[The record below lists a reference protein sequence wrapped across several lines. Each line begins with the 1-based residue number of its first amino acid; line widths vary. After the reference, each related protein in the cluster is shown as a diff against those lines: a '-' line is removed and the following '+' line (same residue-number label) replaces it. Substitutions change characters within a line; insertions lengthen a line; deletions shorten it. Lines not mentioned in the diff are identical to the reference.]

1 MYKRQIL
8 YGKPVAENLDFKSKT
23 IFENYTT
30 QNDKSPVLTAIT
42 VGENPASLL
51 YVSVKEKKAKELGVE
66 FNWIKLKESTSES
79 ELEDTISKYSESSQ
93 GMIVQL
99 PLPEHLNVEKVI
111 DLIPSEI
118 DVDGLTTF
126 NLGRLYSENLNIIP
140 ATSLAILELLSHY
153 EIETEDKNIVI
164 AGRSRLVTSPLSKI
178 LSSKKY
184 NGNVSVIHSKT
195 SNPKEFISNADIFI
209 SAVGKSKIFDKS
221 YFNEGSYVIDVGI
234 SIVDGKSYGDI
245 DTSDLDNYLIGRAP
259 YPGGIGPVT
268 VSGLYSNLAKLI
280 S

>member
-1 MYKRQIL
+1 MSQIL

-30 QNDKSPVLTAIT
+30 NNDKPPVLTAIT

-51 YVSVKEKKAKELGVE
+51 YVSVKEKKANLLGVD
-66 FNWIKLKESTSES
+66 FNWIKLKESTLES
-79 ELEDTISKYSESSQ
+79 ELKDTISEYSESSQ

-126 NLGRLYSENLNIIP
+126 NLGKLYSENLNIIP
-140 ATSLAILELLSHY
+140 ATSMAILELLSHY

-178 LSSKKY
+178 LSSKKF

-195 SNPKEFISNADIFI
+195 SNPKDFVSKADIFI
-209 SAVGKSKIFDKS
+209 SAVGKSKMFDKS
-221 YFNEGSYVIDVGI
+221 YFKEGSYVIDVGI
-234 SIVDGKSYGDI
+234 SVVDGKSYGDI
-245 DTSDLDNYLIGRAP
+245 DTADLDNYLLGRAP
-259 YPGGIGPVT
+259 YPGGIGPIT
-268 VSGLYSNLAKLI
+268 VSALYSNLAKLI

>member
-1 MYKRQIL
+1 MSQIL

-30 QNDKSPVLTAIT
+30 NNDKPPVLTAIT
-42 VGENPASLL
+42 IGENPASLL
-51 YVSVKEKKAKELGVE
+51 YVSVKEKKAKLLGVD
-66 FNWIKLKESTSES
+66 FNWIKLKESTSER
-79 ELEDTISKYSESSQ
+79 ELKDTISNYSESSQ

-126 NLGRLYSENLNIIP
+126 NLGRLYSDNLNIIP

-184 NGNVSVIHSKT
+184 NGNVTVIHSKT

-221 YFNEGSYVIDVGI
+221 YFKEGSYVVDVGI
-234 SIVDGKSYGDI
+234 SVVDGKSYGDI

>member
-1 MYKRQIL
+1 MSQIL
-8 YGKPVAENLDFKSKT
+8 YGKPVSENLDFKSKT

-30 QNDKSPVLTAIT
+30 KNDKSPVLTAIT

-51 YVSVKEKKAKELGVE
+51 YVSVKEKKAKELGVD
-66 FNWIKLKESTSES
+66 FSWIKLKESTSEK
-79 ELEDTISKYSESSQ
+79 ELEDTISNYSESSQ

-126 NLGRLYSENLNIIP
+126 NLGRLYSDNLNIIP

-184 NGNVSVIHSKT
+184 NGNVTVIHSKT

-221 YFNEGSYVIDVGI
+221 YFKEGSYVIDVGI
-234 SIVDGKSYGDI
+234 SVVDGKSYGDI

>member
-1 MYKRQIL
+1 MSQIL

-30 QNDKSPVLTAIT
+30 NNDKPPVLTAIT

-51 YVSVKEKKAKELGVE
+51 YVSVKEKKAKLLGVD
-66 FNWIKLKESTSES
+66 FNWIKLKESTLES
-79 ELEDTISKYSESSQ
+79 ELEDTISEYSESSQ

-140 ATSLAILELLSHY
+140 ATSMAILELFSHY

-178 LSSKKY
+178 LSSKKF

-195 SNPKEFISNADIFI
+195 SNPKDFVSKADIFI
-209 SAVGKSKIFDKS
+209 SAVGKSKMFDKS
-221 YFNEGSYVIDVGI
+221 YFKEGSYVIDVGI
-234 SIVDGKSYGDI
+234 SVVDGKSYGDI
-245 DTSDLDNYLIGRAP
+245 DTADLDNYLLGRAP
-259 YPGGIGPVT
+259 YPGGIGPIT
-268 VSGLYSNLAKLI
+268 VSALYSNLAQLI

>member
-1 MYKRQIL
+1 MSQIL

-30 QNDKSPVLTAIT
+30 KNDKSPVLTAIT

-51 YVSVKEKKAKELGVE
+51 YVSVKEKKAKELGVD
-66 FNWIKLKESTSES
+66 FSWIKLKESTSEK
-79 ELEDTISKYSESSQ
+79 ELEDTISNYSESSQ

-221 YFNEGSYVIDVGI
+221 YFKEGSYVIDVGI
-234 SIVDGKSYGDI
+234 SVVDGKSYGDI

>member
-1 MYKRQIL
+1 MSQIL

-23 IFENYTT
+23 IFENYTNN
-30 QNDKSPVLTAIT
+30 NDKPPVLTAIT

-51 YVSVKEKKAKELGVE
+51 YVSVKEKKAKLLGVD
-66 FNWIKLKESTSES
+66 FNWIKLKESTLES
-79 ELEDTISKYSESSQ
+79 ELEDTISEYSESSQ

-140 ATSLAILELLSHY
+140 ATSMAILELMSHY
-153 EIETEDKNIVI
+153 SIETEDKNIVI

-178 LSSKKY
+178 LSSKKF

-195 SNPKEFISNADIFI
+195 SNPKDFVSKADIFI
-209 SAVGKSKIFDKS
+209 SAVGKSKMFDKS
-221 YFNEGSYVIDVGI
+221 YFKEGSYVIDVGI
-234 SIVDGKSYGDI
+234 SVVDGKSYGDI
-245 DTSDLDNYLIGRAP
+245 DTADLDNYLLGRAP
-259 YPGGIGPVT
+259 YPNGIGPIT
-268 VSGLYSNLAKLI
+268 VSALYSNLAQLI

>member
-1 MYKRQIL
+1 MSKVL
-8 YGKPVAENLDFKSKT
+8 YGKPVADNLDSKSKT
-23 IFENYTT
+23 VFEEYFNK
-30 QNDKSPVLTAIT
+30 NDKSPVLTAIT
-42 VGENPASLL
+42 VGDNPASLL
-51 YVSVKEKKAKELGVE
+51 YVSVKEKKAEQLGVQ
-66 FNWIKLKESTSES
+66 FNWIKLNETTSEN
-79 ELEDTISKYSESSQ
+79 ELQDTISNHSKSSQ
-93 GMIVQL
+93 GMIIQL
-99 PLPEHLNVEKVI
+99 PLPNHLKIEKVI

-126 NLGRLYSENLNIIP
+126 NLGQLYSENLNIIP
-140 ATSLAILELLSHY
+140 GTSLAILELLAHY

-184 NGNVSVIHSKT
+184 NGNVTVIHSKT
-195 SNPKEFISNADIFI
+195 SNPKEFISKADIFI

-221 YFNEGSYVIDVGI
+221 YFKEGSYVIDVGI
-234 SIVDGKSYGDI
+234 SIVDGKSYGDV
-245 DTSDLDNYLIGRAP
+245 DTTDLDNYLIGRSP
-259 YPGGIGPVT
+259 YPGGIGPIT

>member
-1 MYKRQIL
+1 MSQIL
-8 YGKPVAENLDFKSKT
+8 YGKPVAENLDFKSST

-30 QNDKSPVLTAIT
+30 NNDKPPVLTAIT

-51 YVSVKEKKAKELGVE
+51 YVSVKEKKAKLLGVD
-66 FNWIKLKESTSES
+66 FNWIKLKESTLES
-79 ELEDTISKYSESSQ
+79 ELEDTISEYSESSQ

-126 NLGRLYSENLNIIP
+126 NLGRLYSEKLNIIP
-140 ATSLAILELLSHY
+140 ATSMAILELLSHY

-178 LSSKKY
+178 LSSKKF

-195 SNPKEFISNADIFI
+195 SNPKDFVSKADIFI
-209 SAVGKSKIFDKS
+209 SAVGKSKMFDKS
-221 YFNEGSYVIDVGI
+221 YFKEGSYVIDVGI
-234 SIVDGKSYGDI
+234 SVVDGKSYGDI
-245 DTSDLDNYLIGRAP
+245 DTADLDNYLLGRAP
-259 YPGGIGPVT
+259 YPGGIGPIT
-268 VSGLYSNLAKLI
+268 VSALYSNLAQLI

>member
-1 MYKRQIL
+1 MSQIL

-42 VGENPASLL
+42 IGENPASLL

-99 PLPEHLNVEKVI
+99 PLPKHLNVEKVI

>member
-1 MYKRQIL
+1 MSQIL

-30 QNDKSPVLTAIT
+30 NNDKPPVLTAIT

-51 YVSVKEKKAKELGVE
+51 YVSVKEKKAKLLGVD
-66 FNWIKLKESTSES
+66 FNWIKLKESTLEI
-79 ELEDTISKYSESSQ
+79 ELEDTIFKYSEPSQ

-99 PLPEHLNVEKVI
+99 PLPKHLNAEKVI
-111 DLIPSEI
+111 DFIPSEI

-140 ATSLAILELLSHY
+140 ATSMAILELLSHY

-178 LSSKKY
+178 LSSKKF

-195 SNPKEFISNADIFI
+195 SNPKDFVSKADIFI
-209 SAVGKSKIFDKS
+209 SAVGKSKMFDKS
-221 YFNEGSYVIDVGI
+221 YFKEGSYVIDVGI
-234 SIVDGKSYGDI
+234 SVVDGKSYGDI
-245 DTSDLDNYLIGRAP
+245 DTADLDNYLLGRAP
-259 YPGGIGPVT
+259 YPGGIGPIT
-268 VSGLYSNLAKLI
+268 VSALYSNLAKLI

>member
-1 MYKRQIL
+1 MSQIL

-51 YVSVKEKKAKELGVE
+51 YVSVKEKKAKELGVD

-99 PLPEHLNVEKVI
+99 PLPKHLNVEKVI

-221 YFNEGSYVIDVGI
+221 YFKEGSYVIDVGI
-234 SIVDGKSYGDI
+234 SVVDGKSYGDI
-245 DTSDLDNYLIGRAP
+245 DTTDLDNYLKGRAP

>member
-1 MYKRQIL
+1 MSQIL

-51 YVSVKEKKAKELGVE
+51 YVSVKEKKAKELGVD
-66 FNWIKLKESTSES
+66 FNWIKLKESTSER
-79 ELEDTISKYSESSQ
+79 ELKDTISNYSESSQ

-164 AGRSRLVTSPLSKI
+164 AGRSRLVTSPISKI

-184 NGNVSVIHSKT
+184 NGNVTVIHSKT

-221 YFNEGSYVIDVGI
+221 YFKEGSYVIDVGI
-234 SIVDGKSYGDI
+234 SVVDGKSYGDI

-268 VSGLYSNLAKLI
+268 VSGLYSNLSKLI

>member
-1 MYKRQIL
+1 MSKIL
-8 YGKPVAENLDFKSKT
+8 YGKPVTENLDFKSKT

-30 QNDKSPVLTAIT
+30 KNGKPPVLTAIT

-51 YVSVKEKKAKELGVE
+51 YVSVKEKKAKELGVN
-66 FNWIKLKESTSES
+66 FNWIKLKESILES
-79 ELEDTISKYSESSQ
+79 ELEDTISEYSDASQ

-111 DLIPSEI
+111 DLIPNEI

-126 NLGRLYSENLNIIP
+126 SLGRLYSENLNIIP
-140 ATSLAILELLSHY
+140 ATSMAILELFSHY

-178 LSSKKY
+178 LSSKKF

-195 SNPKEFISNADIFI
+195 SNPKDFISKADIFI
-209 SAVGKSKIFDKS
+209 SAVGKSKMFNKS
-221 YFNEGSYVIDVGI
+221 YFKEGSYVVDVGI
-234 SIVDGKSYGDI
+234 SVVDGKSYGDI
-245 DTSDLDNYLIGRAP
+245 DTADLDNYLIGRTP
-259 YPGGIGPVT
+259 YPGGIGPIT
-268 VSGLYSNLAKLI
+268 VSALYSNLAKLI

>member
-1 MYKRQIL
+1 MSQIL

-30 QNDKSPVLTAIT
+30 KNDKSPVLTAIT

-51 YVSVKEKKAKELGVE
+51 YVSVKEKKAQELGVD
-66 FNWIKLKESTSES
+66 FSWIKLKESTSER
-79 ELEDTISKYSESSQ
+79 ELEDTISNYSESSQ

-118 DVDGLTTF
+118 DVDGLTTY

-221 YFNEGSYVIDVGI
+221 YFKEGSYVIDVGI
-234 SIVDGKSYGDI
+234 SVVDGKSYGDI

-268 VSGLYSNLAKLI
+268 VSGLYSNLSKLI

>member
-1 MYKRQIL
+1 MSQIL
-8 YGKPVAENLDFKSKT
+8 YGKPVAENLDFKSST
-23 IFENYTT
+23 IFENYTNN
-30 QNDKSPVLTAIT
+30 NDKPPVLTAIT

-51 YVSVKEKKAKELGVE
+51 YVSVKEKKAKLLGVD
-66 FNWIKLKESTSES
+66 FNWIKLKESTLES
-79 ELEDTISKYSESSQ
+79 ELEDTISEYSESSQ

-140 ATSLAILELLSHY
+140 ATSMAILELLSHY

-178 LSSKKY
+178 LSSKKF

-195 SNPKEFISNADIFI
+195 SNPKDFVSKADIFI
-209 SAVGKSKIFDKS
+209 SAVGKSKMFDKS
-221 YFNEGSYVIDVGI
+221 YFKEGSYVIDVGI
-234 SIVDGKSYGDI
+234 SVVDGKSYGDI
-245 DTSDLDNYLIGRAP
+245 DTADLDNYLLGRAP
-259 YPGGIGPVT
+259 YPGGIGPIT
-268 VSGLYSNLAKLI
+268 VSALYSNLAKLI

>member
-1 MYKRQIL
+1 MSKIL
-8 YGKPVAENLDFKSKT
+8 YGKPVTENLDFKSKT

-30 QNDKSPVLTAIT
+30 KNGKPPVLTAIT

-51 YVSVKEKKAKELGVE
+51 YVSVKEKKAKELGVD
-66 FNWIKLKESTSES
+66 FNWIKLKETTLES
-79 ELEDTISKYSESSQ
+79 ELEDTISEYSDASQ

-111 DLIPSEI
+111 DLIPNEI

-126 NLGRLYSENLNIIP
+126 SLGRLYSENLNIIP
-140 ATSLAILELLSHY
+140 ATSMAILELFSHY

-178 LSSKKY
+178 LSSKKF

-195 SNPKEFISNADIFI
+195 SNPKDFISKADIFI
-209 SAVGKSKIFDKS
+209 SAVGKSKMFNKS
-221 YFNEGSYVIDVGI
+221 YFKEGSYVVDVGI
-234 SIVDGKSYGDI
+234 SVVDGKSYGDI
-245 DTSDLDNYLIGRAP
+245 DTADLDNYLIGRAP
-259 YPGGIGPVT
+259 YPGGIGPIT
-268 VSGLYSNLAKLI
+268 VSALYSNLAKLI

>member
-1 MYKRQIL
+1 MSKIL
-8 YGKPVAENLDFKSKT
+8 FGEPVAENLDSRSKN
-23 IFENYTT
+23 IFEEYTT
-30 QNDKSPVLTAIT
+30 KNDKSPVLTAIT
-42 VGENPASLL
+42 VGDNPASLL
-51 YVSVKEKKAKELGVE
+51 YVSVKEKKAEKLGVN
-66 FNWIKLKESTSES
+66 FNWIKLKDTTLES
-79 ELEDTISKYSESSQ
+79 ELEDAISEHSKSSQ
-93 GMIVQL
+93 GLLIQL
-99 PLPEHLNVEKVI
+99 PLPEHLNIEKVI

-118 DVDGLTTF
+118 DVDGLTTL
-126 NLGRLYSENLNIIP
+126 NLGKLYSENFNIIP

-195 SNPKEFISNADIFI
+195 SNSKEFISNADIFI
-209 SAVGKSKIFDKS
+209 SAVGKSKMFDKS
-221 YFNEGSYVIDVGI
+221 YFKEGSYVIDVGI
-234 SIVDGKSYGDI
+234 SVVDGKSYGDI

>member
-1 MYKRQIL
+1 MSQIL

-51 YVSVKEKKAKELGVE
+51 YVSVKEKKAKELGVD
-66 FNWIKLKESTSES
+66 FNWIKLKESTLES
-79 ELEDTISKYSESSQ
+79 ELEDTISEYSESSQ

-140 ATSLAILELLSHY
+140 ATSMAILELLSHY

-178 LSSKKY
+178 LSSKKF

-195 SNPKEFISNADIFI
+195 SNPKDFVSKADIFI
-209 SAVGKSKIFDKS
+209 SAVGKSKMFDKS
-221 YFNEGSYVIDVGI
+221 YFKEGSYVIDVGI
-234 SIVDGKSYGDI
+234 SVVDGKSYGDI
-245 DTSDLDNYLIGRAP
+245 DTADLDNYLLGRAP
-259 YPGGIGPVT
+259 YPGGIGPIT
-268 VSGLYSNLAKLI
+268 VSALYSNLAQLI

>member
-1 MYKRQIL
+1 MSQIL

-30 QNDKSPVLTAIT
+30 NNDKHPVLTAIT

-51 YVSVKEKKAKELGVE
+51 YVSVKEKKAKLLGVD
-66 FNWIKLKESTSES
+66 FNWIKLKESTLES
-79 ELEDTISKYSESSQ
+79 ELEDTISEYSESSQ

-140 ATSLAILELLSHY
+140 ATSMAILELLSHY

-178 LSSKKY
+178 LSSKKF

-195 SNPKEFISNADIFI
+195 SNPKDFVSKADIFI
-209 SAVGKSKIFDKS
+209 SGVGKSKMFDKS
-221 YFNEGSYVIDVGI
+221 YFKEGSYVIDVGI
-234 SIVDGKSYGDI
+234 SVVDGKSYGDI
-245 DTSDLDNYLIGRAP
+245 DTADLDNYLLGRAP
-259 YPGGIGPVT
+259 YPGGIGPIT
-268 VSGLYSNLAKLI
+268 VSALYSNLAKLI

>member
-1 MYKRQIL
+1 MSQIL

-30 QNDKSPVLTAIT
+30 NNDKPPVLTAIT

-51 YVSVKEKKAKELGVE
+51 YVSVKEKKAKLLGVD
-66 FNWIKLKESTSES
+66 FNWIKLKENTLEN
-79 ELEDTISKYSESSQ
+79 ELEDTISEHSESSQ

-99 PLPEHLNVEKVI
+99 PLPKHLNVEKVI

-140 ATSLAILELLSHY
+140 ATSMAILELLSHY

-178 LSSKKY
+178 LSSKKF

-195 SNPKEFISNADIFI
+195 SNPKDFVSKADIFI
-209 SAVGKSKIFDKS
+209 SAVGKSKMFDKS
-221 YFNEGSYVIDVGI
+221 YFKEGSYVIDVGI
-234 SIVDGKSYGDI
+234 SVVDGKSYGDI
-245 DTSDLDNYLIGRAP
+245 DTADLDNYLLGRAP
-259 YPGGIGPVT
+259 YPGGIGPIT
-268 VSGLYSNLAKLI
+268 VSALYSNLAQLI

>member
-1 MYKRQIL
+1 MSQIL
-8 YGKPVAENLDFKSKT
+8 NGKPVAENLDFKSKT

-30 QNDKSPVLTAIT
+30 NNDKPPVLTAIT

-51 YVSVKEKKAKELGVE
+51 YVSVKEKKAKLLGVD
-66 FNWIKLKESTSES
+66 FNWIKLKESTLES
-79 ELEDTISKYSESSQ
+79 ELEDTISEYSESSQ

-126 NLGRLYSENLNIIP
+126 NLGRLYSEKLNIIP
-140 ATSLAILELLSHY
+140 ATSMAILELLSHY

-178 LSSKKY
+178 LSSKKF

-195 SNPKEFISNADIFI
+195 SNPKDFVSKADIFI
-209 SAVGKSKIFDKS
+209 SAVGKSKMFDKS
-221 YFNEGSYVIDVGI
+221 YFKEGSYVIDVGI
-234 SIVDGKSYGDI
+234 SVVDGKSYGDI
-245 DTSDLDNYLIGRAP
+245 DTADLDNYLLGRAP
-259 YPGGIGPVT
+259 YPGGIGPIT
-268 VSGLYSNLAKLI
+268 VSALYSNLAQLI

>member
-1 MYKRQIL
+1 MSQIL

-30 QNDKSPVLTAIT
+30 KNDKSPVLTAIT
-42 VGENPASLL
+42 IGENPASLL
-51 YVSVKEKKAKELGVE
+51 YVSVKEKKAKELGVD
-66 FNWIKLKESTSES
+66 FNWIKLKESTSER
-79 ELEDTISKYSESSQ
+79 ELKDTISNYSESSQ

-99 PLPEHLNVEKVI
+99 PLPKHLNVEKVI

-118 DVDGLTTF
+118 DVDGLTTY

>member
-1 MYKRQIL
+1 MSQIL
-8 YGKPVAENLDFKSKT
+8 YGKPVSENLDFKSKT

-30 QNDKSPVLTAIT
+30 KNDKSPLLTAIT

-51 YVSVKEKKAKELGVE
+51 YVSVKEKKAKELGVD
-66 FNWIKLKESTSES
+66 FNWMKLNESTSER
-79 ELEDTISKYSESSQ
+79 ELKDTISNYSESSQ

>member
-1 MYKRQIL
+1 MSQIL
-8 YGKPVAENLDFKSKT
+8 YGKPVSENLDFKSKT

-30 QNDKSPVLTAIT
+30 KNDKSPVLTAIT

-51 YVSVKEKKAKELGVE
+51 YVSVKEKKAKELGVD
-66 FNWIKLKESTSES
+66 FNWIKLKESTSER
-79 ELEDTISKYSESSQ
+79 ELKDTISNYSESSQ

-178 LSSKKY
+178 LSSKKF

-195 SNPKEFISNADIFI
+195 SNPKDFVSKADIFI
-209 SAVGKSKIFDKS
+209 SAVGKSKMFDKS
-221 YFNEGSYVIDVGI
+221 YFKEGSYVIDVGI
-234 SIVDGKSYGDI
+234 SVVDGKSYGDI
-245 DTSDLDNYLIGRAP
+245 DTADLDNYLLGRAP
-259 YPGGIGPVT
+259 YPGGIGPIT
-268 VSGLYSNLAKLI
+268 VSALYSNLAKLI

>member
-1 MYKRQIL
+1 MSQIL

-30 QNDKSPVLTAIT
+30 NNDKPPVLTAIT

-51 YVSVKEKKAKELGVE
+51 YVSVKEKKAKLLGVD
-66 FNWIKLKESTSES
+66 FNWIKLKESTLES
-79 ELEDTISKYSESSQ
+79 ELEDTISEYSESSQ

-140 ATSLAILELLSHY
+140 ATSMAILELLSHY

-178 LSSKKY
+178 LSSKKF

-195 SNPKEFISNADIFI
+195 SNPKDFVSMADIFI
-209 SAVGKSKIFDKS
+209 SAVGKSKMFDKS
-221 YFNEGSYVIDVGI
+221 YFKEGSYVIDVGI
-234 SIVDGKSYGDI
+234 SVVDGNSYGDI
-245 DTSDLDNYLIGRAP
+245 DTADLDNYLLGRAP
-259 YPGGIGPVT
+259 YPGGIGPIT
-268 VSGLYSNLAKLI
+268 VSALYSNLAQLI

>member
-1 MYKRQIL
+1 MSQIL
-8 YGKPVAENLDFKSKT
+8 YGKPVAENLDFKCKT

-30 QNDKSPVLTAIT
+30 NNDKPPVLTAIT

-51 YVSVKEKKAKELGVE
+51 YVSVKEKKAKLLGVD
-66 FNWIKLKESTSES
+66 FNWIKLKESTLES
-79 ELEDTISKYSESSQ
+79 ELEDTISEYSESSQ

-140 ATSLAILELLSHY
+140 ATSMAILELLSHY
-153 EIETEDKNIVI
+153 ELETEDKNIVI

-178 LSSKKY
+178 LSSKKF

-195 SNPKEFISNADIFI
+195 SNPKDFVSKADIFI
-209 SAVGKSKIFDKS
+209 SAVGKSKMFDKS
-221 YFNEGSYVIDVGI
+221 YFKEGSYVIDVGI
-234 SIVDGKSYGDI
+234 SVVDGKSYGDI
-245 DTSDLDNYLIGRAP
+245 DTADLDNYLLGRAP
-259 YPGGIGPVT
+259 YPGGIGPIT
-268 VSGLYSNLAKLI
+268 VSALYSNLAQLI

>member
-1 MYKRQIL
+1 MSQIL
-8 YGKPVAENLDFKSKT
+8 YGKPVAENLDFKSST
-23 IFENYTT
+23 IFENYTNN
-30 QNDKSPVLTAIT
+30 NDKPPVLTAIT

-51 YVSVKEKKAKELGVE
+51 YVSVKEKKAKLLGVD
-66 FNWIKLKESTSES
+66 FNWIKLKESTLES
-79 ELEDTISKYSESSQ
+79 ELEDTISEYSESSQ

-99 PLPEHLNVEKVI
+99 PLPEHLNDEKVI

-140 ATSLAILELLSHY
+140 ATSMAILELLSHY

-178 LSSKKY
+178 LSSKKF

-195 SNPKEFISNADIFI
+195 SNPKDFVSKADIFI
-209 SAVGKSKIFDKS
+209 SAVGKSKMFDKS
-221 YFNEGSYVIDVGI
+221 YFKEGSYVIDVGI
-234 SIVDGKSYGDI
+234 SVVDGKSYGDI
-245 DTSDLDNYLIGRAP
+245 DTADLDNYLLGRAP
-259 YPGGIGPVT
+259 YPGGIGPIT
-268 VSGLYSNLAKLI
+268 VSALYSNLAKLI

>member
-1 MYKRQIL
+1 MSQIL
-8 YGKPVAENLDFKSKT
+8 YGKPVSKNLDFKSKS

-30 QNDKSPVLTAIT
+30 KNDKSPVLTAIT

-51 YVSVKEKKAKELGVE
+51 YVSVKEKKAKELGVD
-66 FNWIKLKESTSES
+66 FNWIKLKESTSER
-79 ELEDTISKYSESSQ
+79 ELKDTISNYSESSQ

-221 YFNEGSYVIDVGI
+221 YFKEGSYVIDVGI
-234 SIVDGKSYGDI
+234 SVVDGKSYGDI

-259 YPGGIGPVT
+259 YPGGVGPVT

>member
-1 MYKRQIL
+1 MSQIL

-30 QNDKSPVLTAIT
+30 NNDKPPVLTAIT

-51 YVSVKEKKAKELGVE
+51 YVSVKEKKAKLLGVD
-66 FNWIKLKESTSES
+66 FNWIKLKESILEN
-79 ELEDTISKYSESSQ
+79 ELEDTISEHSESSQ

-99 PLPEHLNVEKVI
+99 PLPKHLNVEKVI

-140 ATSLAILELLSHY
+140 ATSMAILELLSHY

-178 LSSKKY
+178 LSSKKF

-195 SNPKEFISNADIFI
+195 SNPKDFVSKADIFI
-209 SAVGKSKIFDKS
+209 SAVGKSKMFDKS
-221 YFNEGSYVIDVGI
+221 YFKEGSYVIDVGI
-234 SIVDGKSYGDI
+234 SVVDGKSYGDI
-245 DTSDLDNYLIGRAP
+245 DTADLDNYLLGRAP
-259 YPGGIGPVT
+259 YPGGIGPIT
-268 VSGLYSNLAKLI
+268 VSALYSNLAQLI

>member
-1 MYKRQIL
+1 MSQIL
-8 YGKPVAENLDFKSKT
+8 YGKPVAENLDFKSST
-23 IFENYTT
+23 IFENYTNN
-30 QNDKSPVLTAIT
+30 NDKPPVLTAIT

-51 YVSVKEKKAKELGVE
+51 YVSVKEKKAKLLGVD
-66 FNWIKLKESTSES
+66 FNWIKLKESTLES
-79 ELEDTISKYSESSQ
+79 ELEDTISEYSESSQ

-99 PLPEHLNVEKVI
+99 PLPKHLNVEKVI

-140 ATSLAILELLSHY
+140 ATSMAILELLSHY

-178 LSSKKY
+178 LSSKKF

-195 SNPKEFISNADIFI
+195 SNPKDFVSKADIFI
-209 SAVGKSKIFDKS
+209 SAVGKSKMFDKS
-221 YFNEGSYVIDVGI
+221 YFKEGSYVIDVGI
-234 SIVDGKSYGDI
+234 SVVDGKSYGDI
-245 DTSDLDNYLIGRAP
+245 DTADLDKYLLGRAP
-259 YPGGIGPVT
+259 YPGGIGPIT
-268 VSGLYSNLAKLI
+268 VSALYSNLAKLI

>member
-1 MYKRQIL
+1 MSQIL

-30 QNDKSPVLTAIT
+30 NNDKPPVLTAIT

-51 YVSVKEKKAKELGVE
+51 YVSVKEKKAKLLGVD
-66 FNWIKLKESTSES
+66 FNWIKLKESTLEI
-79 ELEDTISKYSESSQ
+79 ELEDTIFKYSEPSQ

-126 NLGRLYSENLNIIP
+126 NLGKLYSENLNIIP
-140 ATSLAILELLSHY
+140 ATSMAILELLSHY

-178 LSSKKY
+178 LSSKKF

-195 SNPKEFISNADIFI
+195 SNPKDFVSKADIFI
-209 SAVGKSKIFDKS
+209 SAVGKSKMFDKS
-221 YFNEGSYVIDVGI
+221 YFKEGSYVIDVGI
-234 SIVDGKSYGDI
+234 SVVDGKSYGDI
-245 DTSDLDNYLIGRAP
+245 DTADLDNYLLGRAP
-259 YPGGIGPVT
+259 YPGGIGPIT
-268 VSGLYSNLAKLI
+268 VSALYSNLAQLI

>member
-1 MYKRQIL
+1 MSQIL
-8 YGKPVAENLDFKSKT
+8 YGKPVTENLDFKSKT
-23 IFENYTT
+23 IFENYITK
-30 QNDKSPVLTAIT
+30 NDKPPVLTAIT

-51 YVSVKEKKAKELGVE
+51 YVSVKEKKAKELGVD

-79 ELEDTISKYSESSQ
+79 ELEDTISNYSESSQ

-140 ATSLAILELLSHY
+140 ATSMAILELLSHY
-153 EIETEDKNIVI
+153 ELETEDKNIVI

-178 LSSKKY
+178 LSSKKF
-184 NGNVSVIHSKT
+184 NGNVTVIHSKT
-195 SNPKEFISNADIFI
+195 SNPKDFISKADIFI
-209 SAVGKSKIFDKS
+209 SAVGKSKMFDKS
-221 YFNEGSYVIDVGI
+221 YFKEGSYVIDVGI
-234 SIVDGKSYGDI
+234 SVVDGKSYGDI
-245 DTSDLDNYLIGRAP
+245 DTADLDNYLLGSAP
-259 YPGGIGPVT
+259 YPGGIGPIT
-268 VSGLYSNLAKLI
+268 VSALYSNLAQLI

>member
-1 MYKRQIL
+1 MSQIL

-30 QNDKSPVLTAIT
+30 NNDKPPVLTAIT

-51 YVSVKEKKAKELGVE
+51 YVSVKEKKAKLLGVD
-66 FNWIKLKESTSES
+66 FNWIKLKESTLES
-79 ELEDTISKYSESSQ
+79 ELEDTISEYSESSQ

-140 ATSLAILELLSHY
+140 ATSMAILELLSHY

-178 LSSKKY
+178 LSSKKF

-195 SNPKEFISNADIFI
+195 SNSKDFVSKADIFI
-209 SAVGKSKIFDKS
+209 SAVGKSKMFDKS
-221 YFNEGSYVIDVGI
+221 YFKEGSYVIDVGI
-234 SIVDGKSYGDI
+234 SVVDGKSYGDI
-245 DTSDLDNYLIGRAP
+245 DTADLDNYLLGRAP
-259 YPGGIGPVT
+259 YPGGIGPIT
-268 VSGLYSNLAKLI
+268 VSALYSNLAQLI

>member
-1 MYKRQIL
+1 MSQIL
-8 YGKPVAENLDFKSKT
+8 YGKPVSENLDLKSKT

-30 QNDKSPVLTAIT
+30 KNDKYPVLTAIT

-51 YVSVKEKKAKELGVE
+51 YVSVKEKKAKELGVD
-66 FNWIKLKESTSES
+66 FSWIKLKESTSER
-79 ELEDTISKYSESSQ
+79 ELEDTISNYSESSQ

-178 LSSKKY
+178 LSSKKF

-195 SNPKEFISNADIFI
+195 SNPKDFVSKADIFI
-209 SAVGKSKIFDKS
+209 SAVGKSKMFDKS
-221 YFNEGSYVIDVGI
+221 YFKEGSYVIDVGI
-234 SIVDGKSYGDI
+234 SVVDGKSYGDI

>member
-1 MYKRQIL
+1 MSQIL
-8 YGKPVAENLDFKSKT
+8 YGKPVSENLDFKSKT

-30 QNDKSPVLTAIT
+30 KNDKSPVLTAIT

-51 YVSVKEKKAKELGVE
+51 YVSVKEKKAKELGVD
-66 FNWIKLKESTSES
+66 FNWIKLEESTSER
-79 ELEDTISKYSESSQ
+79 ELKDTISNYSESSQ

-184 NGNVSVIHSKT
+184 NGNVTVIHSKT

-221 YFNEGSYVIDVGI
+221 YFKEGSYVIDVGI
-234 SIVDGKSYGDI
+234 SVVDGKSYGDI

>member
-1 MYKRQIL
+1 MSQIL

-30 QNDKSPVLTAIT
+30 NNDKPPVLTAIT

-51 YVSVKEKKAKELGVE
+51 YVSVKEKKAKLLGVD
-66 FNWIKLKESTSES
+66 FNWIKLKESTLES
-79 ELEDTISKYSESSQ
+79 ELEDTISEYSESSQ

-99 PLPEHLNVEKVI
+99 PLPEHFNVEKVI

-126 NLGRLYSENLNIIP
+126 NLGRLYSEKLNIIP
-140 ATSLAILELLSHY
+140 ATSMAILELLSHY

-178 LSSKKY
+178 LSSKKF

-195 SNPKEFISNADIFI
+195 SNPKDFVSKADIFI
-209 SAVGKSKIFDKS
+209 SAVGKSKMFDKS
-221 YFNEGSYVIDVGI
+221 YFKEGSYVIDVGI
-234 SIVDGKSYGDI
+234 SVVDEKSYGDI
-245 DTSDLDNYLIGRAP
+245 DTADLDNYLLGRAP
-259 YPGGIGPVT
+259 YPGGIGPIT
-268 VSGLYSNLAKLI
+268 VSALYSNLAQLI